1 MKLERLFKT
10 INLLE
15 LGSLVD
21 QYQDRH
27 RGRRSLQPNKQLIR
41 MMKLLTL
48 GIVPSHLEN
57 HLN

>member
-1 MKLERLFKT
+1 VKLERLFKT

-21 QYQDRH
+21 QFQGRR

-48 GIVPSHLEN
+48 GIVPSHLES
-57 HLN
+57 H

>member
-1 MKLERLFKT
+1 MKLERLYRT

-21 QYQDRH
+21 QYQDRR

-48 GIVPSHLEN
+48 GIVPSHLES

>member
-1 MKLERLFKT
+1 VKLERLYKT

-21 QYQDRH
+21 QYQGRR
-27 RGRRSLQPNKQLIR
+27 RGRRSLQLNKQLIR

>member
-21 QYQDRH
+21 QYQDRR

-48 GIVPSHLEN
+48 GIVPSHLES